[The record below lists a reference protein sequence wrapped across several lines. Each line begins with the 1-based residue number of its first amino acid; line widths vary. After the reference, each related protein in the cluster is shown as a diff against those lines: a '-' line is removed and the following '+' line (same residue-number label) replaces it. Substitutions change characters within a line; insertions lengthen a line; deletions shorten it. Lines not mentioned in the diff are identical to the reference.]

1 MEALNGGQLRSE
13 ADRLHTDGHI
23 PANTQYAGL
32 RHALRPRTI
41 QWSELSDI
49 SFLR

>member
-1 MEALNGGQLRSE
+1 MAAITGGQLRSE

-32 RHALRPRTI
+32 RPALRPRTI
-41 QWSELSDI
+41 QWSELSEL